1 MKKYIF
7 LFLLLFNLPTFAQ
20 QQTAEELFD
29 LFKATSGFDRK
40 YPREKVYLHM
50 DNTSYVEGD
59 TLWYKAYVVRASSLR
74 PTDLSRVL
82 YVELLNA
89 DGGLIE
95 KQMLRLDSIGQAD
108 GCFSLKRPVMPGYYE
123 VRAYT
128 REMTNWD
135 EPAIFSRVVPIFG
148 FDGNN
153 TQKQTSDLL
162 HLSLPVPE
170 KRKGVTIA
178 MPRPYTM
185 TDRKEYVLNF
195 YPEGGSRAKGVEQY
209 IAYQLTDGMG
219 NGMNDTLQLCDDK
232 GNVLSEFQ
240 PEYGGRGTF
249 VLSAQQ
255 ENGFVR
261 IKNVSRNTFALPATA
276 VSYALHAEPLTDGV
290 NIKVQANDSAI
301 AANSLLGL
309 AVISREKVCYFDTL
323 TVIPNGTEVFVPRK
337 ALRGGVNRIELFDV
351 KGQSYSTRLIWM
363 PITEEENKRVSV
375 SMQQNKAFYE
385 AFEPAVV
392 KIQLK
397 DAKQHPVQTVFSIAV
412 RDISGNITNPND
424 GGVAADMLLSSEI
437 KGYVAHPELYFVK
450 DDAAHRRMLD
460 LLLMVQGWTANHFS
474 TMCGKTPFV
483 LKQPIE
489 EVPILRGTL
498 YADNNRLHP
507 LKNYNLK
514 MLAYSLNGKTLQGNT
529 CTDENGKFSF
539 ANFADF
545 KGDYYM
551 QFSIRSDKDHAS
563 WSRLA
568 IDQWFAPRPRAF
580 AASDLHL
587 SIPMQ
592 KDSIIVYSKTDTP
605 DTFQWTDTIPRT
617 VPTILNEAKV
627 SIKGKYRGFTGG
639 RYTWNGGE
647 HHGEDRAIKY
657 YNVAQIVEQLKDSGK
672 ATPDLG
678 ELLPMLDHN
687 FSVTRYGLYKSG
699 GHFEEEDDKDAPEQY
714 DPNSGGSAIFPESN
728 TESDLF
734 KKLPEALKKNLPPD
748 EQRKV
753 DAVTNKLYKRP
764 RIEYKANYVTI
775 YLNNVA
781 WYEDGLLQ
789 YNDNIFNNLADNY
802 RSICFVPNAQ
812 REDAVMGKDKLLS
825 VANRYML
832 YIYEQP
838 NLYRVKSVRGTERRL
853 VQGFASHSEFY
864 SPDYR
869 RFDLP
874 NPSDRRRTLYWNPS
888 VKTDENGE
896 TNILFFTNSRLEQ
909 RLDISIR
916 GVSTEG
922 GWIEN

>member
-7 LFLLLFNLPTFAQ
+7 LFLLLFNLPIFAQ

-95 KQMLRLDSIGQAD
+95 KQMLRLDSLGQAD

-232 GNVLSEFQ
+232 GNVISEFQ
-240 PEYGGRGTF
+240 PEYDGRGTF

-261 IKNVSRNTFALPATA
+261 IKNALRNTFALPATA

-351 KGQSYSTRLIWM
+351 NGQSYSTRLIWM

-397 DAKQHPVQTVFSIAV
+397 DAKNQPVQTVFSMAV
-412 RDISGNITNPND
+412 RDASGNITDTND
-424 GGVAADMLLSSEI
+424 GGVEADMLLSSEI
-437 KGYVAHPELYFVK
+437 KGYVSRPDLYFVK
-450 DDAAHRRMLD
+450 NDAAHRRMLD

-474 TMCGKTPFV
+474 TMCGKSPFD

-507 LKNYNLK
+507 RKNYNLK
-514 MLAYSLNGKTLQGNT
+514 MLAYSLNGSSLQGNT
-529 CTDENGKFSF
+529 RTDAKGRFSF

-551 QFSIRSDKDHAS
+551 QFSIKNDNDQSS

-568 IDQWFAPRPRAF
+568 IDQWYAPRPRAF
-580 AASDLHL
+580 AASDLQL
-587 SIPMQ
+587 AIPVR
-592 KDSIIVYSKTDTP
+592 KDSIIIYSQVHEP
-605 DTFQWTDTIPRT
+605 ETFNWTDTIPRT
-617 VPTILNEAKV
+617 IPTALKEAKV

-647 HHGEDRAIKY
+647 QHGEERAIKY
-657 YNVAQIVEQLKDSGK
+657 YNVAQVIEQLKDQGK
-672 ATPDLG
+672 AVPDLG
-678 ELLPMLDHN
+678 DLLPMLDDN
-687 FSVTRYGLYKSG
+687 FNVTRYGLYRGG
-699 GHFEEEDDKDAPEQY
+699 GHFEEEDDSETPSQY
-714 DPNSGGSAIFPESN
+714 KPMGDSTPVLPDQNIEN
-728 TESDLF
+728 DIVRKT
-734 KKLPEALKKNLPPD
+734 PEALKGNLPQD
-748 EQRKV
+748 ELQNVDEVTKRLYRK
-753 DAVTNKLYKRP
+753 P
-764 RIEYKANYVTI
+764 RVLYKANYVTI
-775 YLNNVA
+775 NVNNLP
-781 WYEDGLLQ
+781 WYEEGLMR
-789 YNDNIFNNLADNY
+789 YSDNIFNNLADNY
-802 RSICFVPNAQ
+802 KSISFVPGVQ
-812 REDAVMGKDKLLS
+812 REDVLSGVGKRMS
-825 VANRYML
+825 VSNRYML

-838 NLYRVKSVRGTERRL
+838 NMYRLKSVRGTERRL
-853 VQGFASHSEFY
+853 IQGFASHVDFY

-896 TNILFFTNSRLEQ
+896 TNVLFFTNSRSDQ
-909 RLDISIR
+909 YLDISIR
-916 GVSTEG
+916 GVSADG